1 MEFSDRKWEK
11 RCLQAEERIIG
22 SGGSQL
28 RKDFMEFSDRKWE
41 KRCLQAEE
49 RIKDLEKQN
58 NELLIQQNDLKTDVN
73 M

>member
-1 MEFSDRKWEK
+1 M
-11 RCLQAEERIIG
+11 QAEERIIG

>member
-1 MEFSDRKWEK
+1 
-11 RCLQAEERIIG
+11 
-22 SGGSQL
+22 
-28 RKDFMEFSDRKWE
+28 MEFSDRKWE

-73 M
+73 R

>member
-1 MEFSDRKWEK
+1 
-11 RCLQAEERIIG
+11 
-22 SGGSQL
+22 
-28 RKDFMEFSDRKWE
+28 MEFSDRKWE

-73 M
+73 RWKAIAIRKGKT